1 MICFNFQIFN
11 FFHCSYPMGLLS
23 FWKYI
28 KIMNDKYLH
37 INYLLPQL
45 TVACNTRSLIRFVR
59 TTVVG
64 IPDTTFFNSIVVA
77 HTRKY
82 MDCISIPLPEL
93 SIWTSTWL
101 TFPHVHL
108 NTGERERGGERKTG
122 ICRKIIPFGE
132 TKTAI
137 GCNHMLSKEMGKTC
151 LTTTNGE
158 SLNHLMNPSILWDV
172 WAIVKRGNWW

>member
-37 INYLLPQL
+37 INYLLLQL

-108 NTGERERGGERKTG
+108 NTGERERGGERGKREFAEKSFHLEKRKRRSAAI
-122 ICRKIIPFGE
+122 ICYLKKWEKRVSPQQ
-132 TKTAI
+132 I
-137 GCNHMLSKEMGKTC
+137 GK
-151 LTTTNGE
+151 
-158 SLNHLMNPSILWDV
+158 V
-172 WAIVKRGNWW
+172 